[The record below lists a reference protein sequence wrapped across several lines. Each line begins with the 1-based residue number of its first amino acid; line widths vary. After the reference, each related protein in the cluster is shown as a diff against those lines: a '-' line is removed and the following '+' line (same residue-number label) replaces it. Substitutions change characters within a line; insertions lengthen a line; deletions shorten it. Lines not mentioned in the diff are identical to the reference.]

1 MVILEVGLGGC
12 LDVINIVDVDVVVVI
27 SIALDYIDWLGLDCE
42 SIGCEKVGIFCSE
55 KLVIVGELEMFFII
69 VDVV

>member
-27 SIALDYIDWLGLDCE
+27 SIVLDHIDWLGLDCE